1 MKILVAILVILLI
14 LMQYRLW
21 IGDGSVRTAIQ
32 LKQQIAA
39 QQAQNKKL
47 QEQNQMLL
55 AEVQDLKGGKQAVE
69 ERARNDLGMVKKDET
84 FYQIVK

>member
-1 MKILVAILVILLI
+1 MKIVIAILVILLI

-21 IGDGSVRTAIQ
+21 LGDGSVRTALQ
-32 LKQQIAA
+32 LKQQIAV
-39 QQAQNKKL
+39 QQAENLKL
-47 QEQNQMLL
+47 QERNQALL
-55 AEVQDLKGGKQAVE
+55 AEVQDLKSGKQAIE

>member
-1 MKILVAILVILLI
+1 MKIVIAILIVLLI
-14 LMQYRLW
+14 IMQYRLW

-39 QQAQNKKL
+39 QQAENQKL
-47 QEQNQMLL
+47 RDSNQMLL